1 METQRRRKENG
12 KGKKSRKSNNREREE
27 LFMYAIDVVSRE
39 FAAKPRHHHHNH
51 SATITANF
59 VLPQLILQY
68 MMWHVPLLSFQKGVS
83 IRTTVFSMFSEC
95 VLRVLNETLFGVSA
109 F

>member
-1 METQRRRKENG
+1 MQRQEKRKWKRQEIKKEQQQRKRRVV
-12 KGKKSRKSNNREREE
+12 
-27 LFMYAIDVVSRE
+27 YAIDVVSRE
-39 FAAKPRHHHHNH
+39 FAAKPRHHHNH

-68 MMWHVPLLSFQKGVS
+68 MMWHVPLLSFQTGVS

>member
-1 METQRRRKENG
+1 METQRREKSKWKRQEIKKEQQQRK
-12 KGKKSRKSNNREREE
+12 RRVV
-27 LFMYAIDVVSRE
+27 YAIDVVSKE